1 MTFSER
7 AAFAAKVSLTYVCPC
22 QGHEAAI
29 RCMKFTHHANF
40 FLTVDDGGRLKYWRT
55 NYELLKDERAH
66 QEGACAVTLAP
77 SDLKF
82 ATCSNDST
90 VKVELIC

>member
-1 MTFSER
+1 MLS
-7 AAFAAKVSLTYVCPC
+7 
-22 QGHEAAI
+22 
-29 RCMKFTHHANF
+29 
-40 FLTVDDGGRLKYWRT
+40 VDDGGRLKYWRT

-66 QEGACAVTLAP
+66 QEGACAVSLAP

-90 VKVELIC
+90 VKVPLKQHLLLLVAQSSGQTLPCAS

>member
-1 MTFSER
+1 
-7 AAFAAKVSLTYVCPC
+7 
-22 QGHEAAI
+22 
-29 RCMKFTHHANF
+29 MKFTHHANF

-90 VKVELIC
+90 VKERSSEPPALMAVHGMYT

>member
-1 MTFSER
+1 
-7 AAFAAKVSLTYVCPC
+7 
-22 QGHEAAI
+22 
-29 RCMKFTHHANF
+29 MKFTHHANF

-90 VKVELIC
+90 VKERSQEPPALMAEHQMYT

>member
-1 MTFSER
+1 
-7 AAFAAKVSLTYVCPC
+7 
-22 QGHEAAI
+22 
-29 RCMKFTHHANF
+29 MKFTHHANF

-90 VKVELIC
+90 VKVHQSTQML